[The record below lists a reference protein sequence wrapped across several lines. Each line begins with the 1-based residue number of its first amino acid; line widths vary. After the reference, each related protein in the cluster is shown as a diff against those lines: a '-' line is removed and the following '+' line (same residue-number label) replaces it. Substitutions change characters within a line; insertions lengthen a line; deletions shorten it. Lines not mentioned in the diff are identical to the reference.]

1 MHLIQRQLQNSVS
14 EELTLKNR
22 STGCWHWTSGAFASY
37 QWLRTNAPVF
47 FGPGITTPMGM
58 GIQRMIYKGIT
69 EQMAQRFTQQG
80 MPEAQ
85 ALEKAQKLVDRLGG
99 VTIQA
104 NMQVPGLFHTPQM
117 NVGVFHESNLY
128 ITPRLMATLAC
139 ATT

>member
-1 MHLIQRQLQNSVS
+1 
-14 EELTLKNR
+14 
-22 STGCWHWTSGAFASY
+22 
-37 QWLRTNAPVF
+37 
-47 FGPGITTPMGM
+47 MGM

-85 ALEKAQKLVDRLGG
+85 ALQKAQKLVDGRGG

-117 NVGVFHESNLY
+117 NVGVFHESSLY
-128 ITPRLMATLAC
+128 LTPRLMATLGLRYDVNRVSVNYNTSAMLSLDAKVMGI
-139 ATT
+139 ATVRKLT